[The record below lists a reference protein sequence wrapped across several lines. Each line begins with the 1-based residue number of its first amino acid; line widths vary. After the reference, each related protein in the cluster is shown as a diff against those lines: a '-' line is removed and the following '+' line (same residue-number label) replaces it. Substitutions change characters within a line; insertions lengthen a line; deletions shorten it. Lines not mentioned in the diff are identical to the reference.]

1 MGWGGVGTMKLN
13 SVNVGKNLTVCLSQ
27 QQLDSDK
34 KRRQEEE
41 NAETERPREERDRRE
56 NG

>member
-1 MGWGGVGTMKLN
+1 MKLN

-34 KRRQEEE
+34 KCRQEEE